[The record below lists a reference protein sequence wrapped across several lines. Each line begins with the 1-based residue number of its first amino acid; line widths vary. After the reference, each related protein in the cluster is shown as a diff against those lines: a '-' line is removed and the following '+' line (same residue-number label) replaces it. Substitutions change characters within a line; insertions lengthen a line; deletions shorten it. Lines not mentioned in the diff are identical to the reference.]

1 MSESGRDAET
11 DTTVTVEIDQDEL
24 YTAVRTGIEDAL
36 LDVLG
41 TVLLLALALLL
52 VGVGV
57 QAIVETP
64 SSVNVAF
71 GGVMVGLGLAIT
83 AAAFDLLPPFRG

>member
-1 MSESGRDAET
+1 MTDPEPEPKTDGGSSVET
-11 DTTVTVEIDQDEL
+11 DQADL
-24 YTAVRTGIEDAL
+24 YTTIRTAVTDAL

-41 TVLLLALALLL
+41 TVLLLALAVLF

-71 GGVMVGLGLAIT
+71 GGVAICLGLAIA
-83 AAAFDLLPPFRG
+83 AAAFDLLPPFRN